1 VLLLVAAAVVA
12 SPVRAQVPPASAF
25 DAASVKAVPESV
37 GYPPRAGY
45 WVEPHVVNPQ
55 RFRALVQA
63 GRLVEW
69 AYGIRHFQLL
79 GGPPWMK
86 DPRARFAVE
95 ATTAEPATAD
105 EMKRMA
111 QNLLTDRFHFNFHR
125 ETRMIPVFVLLVGR
139 NGPKLKEAAD
149 STINH
154 GNGNFDIGQ
163 GQFRG
168 RGATMAPFVDILTE
182 NLDRP
187 VIDRTNL
194 TGHYDFTLH
203 FDPASLTDWRLGP
216 ILPSLVQDIGLRLER
231 QTESIEMI
239 VVDSIERVTEN

>member
-1 VLLLVAAAVVA
+1 M
-12 SPVRAQVPPASAF
+12 QPALAF

-45 WVEPHVVNPQ
+45 WVEPHVVDPQ

-69 AYGIRHFQLL
+69 AYGVRDHQLL
-79 GGPPWMK
+79 GGPAWMK
-86 DPRARFAVE
+86 DTRTRFAVE
-95 ATTAEPATAD
+95 AITAAPATAD

-111 QNLLTDRFHFNFHR
+111 QTLLADRFHLQFHR
-125 ETRMIPVFVLLVGR
+125 ETRTMSVYALVVGR
-139 NGPKLKEAAD
+139 NGPKLKEAAN
-149 STINH
+149 SSINH
-154 GNGNFDIGQ
+154 GNGNFDIGK
-163 GQFRG
+163 GEFRG
-168 RGATMAPFVDILTE
+168 RGASMAPFVAILTE

-187 VIDRTNL
+187 VIDKTNL

-216 ILPSLVQDIGLRLER
+216 ILPSLLQDIGLRLER
-231 QTESIEMI
+231 QTVPVEML
-239 VVDSIERVTEN
+239 VVDSLDHPSEN